1 MSTDDGRVHEN
12 MGERYGAPSCISAS
26 PSSPSSRCEADVDKY
41 DSTFTIQREDETP
54 TRKSNTT
61 TTAKLLPSV
70 LEEEE
75 RDEKRDEDFQRN
87 ETEKKASSSSSS
99 SSLSS
104 SLSTTTLEEDLRQ
117 SRRKISE
124 LTRANEAVENENSE
138 LLIFLE
144 NFEKEMENERKKLSQ
159 AKEEIKQLTTA
170 LESSKESIQIL
181 SSEREL
187 LSDHLDQIS
196 KKLRIANRRA
206 AISKEKEM
214 TLVSRNVEA
223 RKLASRIDSL
233 LTDGYLAV
241 THDSSMSIVNNSK
254 KKKEVTRSPSTKNC
268 ITAVHCTTTT
278 LHNKNKNDIGGS
290 TSSSYATMYSTSH
303 PK

>member
-26 PSSPSSRCEADVDKY
+26 PSSPSSRCEADVDEY

-75 RDEKRDEDFQRN
+75 RDEKRDEDFQRK
-87 ETEKKASSSSSS
+87 EIERKTSSSSSS
-99 SSLSS
+99 SS

>member
-12 MGERYGAPSCISAS
+12 MGERDGAPSCISAS
-26 PSSPSSRCEADVDKY
+26 PSSPSSRCEADVDEY

-99 SSLSS
+99 LS

-124 LTRANEAVENENSE
+124 LTRANETVENENSE

>member
-12 MGERYGAPSCISAS
+12 MGERDGAPSCISAS
-26 PSSPSSRCEADVDKY
+26 PSSPSSRCEADVDEY

-54 TRKSNTT
+54 ARKSNTT
-61 TTAKLLPSV
+61 TTTKLLPSV

-75 RDEKRDEDFQRN
+75 GDEKRDEDFQRN
-87 ETEKKASSSSSS
+87 EIEKKASSSSSS
-99 SSLSS
+99 SS

-144 NFEKEMENERKKLSQ
+144 NFEKEMENEKKKLSQ

>member
-1 MSTDDGRVHEN
+1 MSIDDGRVHEN
-12 MGERYGAPSCISAS
+12 MGERYSAPSCISAS
-26 PSSPSSRCEADVDKY
+26 SSSPSSRCEADVDEY

-54 TRKSNTT
+54 TKKSNTT
-61 TTAKLLPSV
+61 TTTKLLPSV

-75 RDEKRDEDFQRN
+75 RDEKRDEDLQRN
-87 ETEKKASSSSSS
+87 EIEKKASSSSSS
-99 SSLSS
+99 SS
-104 SLSTTTLEEDLRQ
+104 SLSTTTLEKDLRQ

-144 NFEKEMENERKKLSQ
+144 NFEKEMENEKKKLSQ

-170 LESSKESIQIL
+170 LENSKESIQIL
-181 SSEREL
+181 SSESEL

-223 RKLASRIDSL
+223 KKLANRIDSL

-268 ITAVHCTTTT
+268 ITAVHCTTT
-278 LHNKNKNDIGGS
+278 LHNKNKNKNDIGGS

-303 PK
+303 SK

>member
-12 MGERYGAPSCISAS
+12 MGERDGAPSCISAS
-26 PSSPSSRCEADVDKY
+26 PSSPSSRCEADVDEY

-54 TRKSNTT
+54 TRKSNTK

-87 ETEKKASSSSSS
+87 EIEKKASSSSSS
-99 SSLSS
+99 LSS
-104 SLSTTTLEEDLRQ
+104 ISTTTLEEDLRQ
-117 SRRKISE
+117 SRRKISV
-124 LTRANEAVENENSE
+124 LTRANETVENENSE

>member
-12 MGERYGAPSCISAS
+12 MGERDGAPSCISAS
-26 PSSPSSRCEADVDKY
+26 PSSPSSRCEADVDEY

-61 TTAKLLPSV
+61 TTTKLLPSV

-87 ETEKKASSSSSS
+87 EIEMKASSSSSS
-99 SSLSS
+99 SS
-104 SLSTTTLEEDLRQ
+104 SLSITTLEEDLRQ

-196 KKLRIANRRA
+196 EKLRIANRRA

>member
-1 MSTDDGRVHEN
+1 MSIDDGRVHEN
-12 MGERYGAPSCISAS
+12 MGERYSAPSCISAS
-26 PSSPSSRCEADVDKY
+26 SSLPSSRCEADVDEY

-54 TRKSNTT
+54 TKKSNTT
-61 TTAKLLPSV
+61 TTTKLLSSV

-87 ETEKKASSSSSS
+87 EIEKKASSSSSS
-99 SSLSS
+99 SS

-144 NFEKEMENERKKLSQ
+144 NFEKEMENEKKKLSQ

-170 LESSKESIQIL
+170 LENSKESIQIL
-181 SSEREL
+181 SSESEL

-223 RKLASRIDSL
+223 KKLANRIDSL
-233 LTDGYLAV
+233 LTDGYLP
-241 THDSSMSIVNNSK
+241 
-254 KKKEVTRSPSTKNC
+254 SPT
-268 ITAVHCTTTT
+268 I
-278 LHNKNKNDIGGS
+278 
-290 TSSSYATMYSTSH
+290 
-303 PK
+303 PR

>member
-1 MSTDDGRVHEN
+1 M
-12 MGERYGAPSCISAS
+12 
-26 PSSPSSRCEADVDKY
+26 
-41 DSTFTIQREDETP
+41 
-54 TRKSNTT
+54 
-61 TTAKLLPSV
+61 
-70 LEEEE
+70 
-75 RDEKRDEDFQRN
+75 
-87 ETEKKASSSSSS
+87 
-99 SSLSS
+99 
-104 SLSTTTLEEDLRQ
+104 
-117 SRRKISE
+117 
-124 LTRANEAVENENSE
+124 LTRANETVENENSE

>member
-12 MGERYGAPSCISAS
+12 MGERDGAPSCISAS
-26 PSSPSSRCEADVDKY
+26 PSSPSSRCEADVDEY

-87 ETEKKASSSSSS
+87 EIEKKASSSSSS
-99 SSLSS
+99 SS

-223 RKLASRIDSL
+223 RKLANRIDSL

-303 PK
+303 SK

>member
-1 MSTDDGRVHEN
+1 
-12 MGERYGAPSCISAS
+12 
-26 PSSPSSRCEADVDKY
+26 
-41 DSTFTIQREDETP
+41 
-54 TRKSNTT
+54 
-61 TTAKLLPSV
+61 
-70 LEEEE
+70 
-75 RDEKRDEDFQRN
+75 
-87 ETEKKASSSSSS
+87 
-99 SSLSS
+99 
-104 SLSTTTLEEDLRQ
+104 
-117 SRRKISE
+117 
-124 LTRANEAVENENSE
+124 
-138 LLIFLE
+138 
-144 NFEKEMENERKKLSQ
+144 MENERKKLSQ
-159 AKEEIKQLTTA
+159 AKEEINQLTTA

-196 KKLRIANRRA
+196 IKLRIANSRA

-223 RKLASRIDSL
+223 RKLASLIDSL

>member
-1 MSTDDGRVHEN
+1 
-12 MGERYGAPSCISAS
+12 
-26 PSSPSSRCEADVDKY
+26 
-41 DSTFTIQREDETP
+41 
-54 TRKSNTT
+54 
-61 TTAKLLPSV
+61 
-70 LEEEE
+70 
-75 RDEKRDEDFQRN
+75 
-87 ETEKKASSSSSS
+87 
-99 SSLSS
+99 
-104 SLSTTTLEEDLRQ
+104 
-117 SRRKISE
+117 
-124 LTRANEAVENENSE
+124 
-138 LLIFLE
+138 
-144 NFEKEMENERKKLSQ
+144 
-159 AKEEIKQLTTA
+159 
-170 LESSKESIQIL
+170 
-181 SSEREL
+181 
-187 LSDHLDQIS
+187 LDQIS

>member
-1 MSTDDGRVHEN
+1 
-12 MGERYGAPSCISAS
+12 
-26 PSSPSSRCEADVDKY
+26 
-41 DSTFTIQREDETP
+41 
-54 TRKSNTT
+54 
-61 TTAKLLPSV
+61 
-70 LEEEE
+70 
-75 RDEKRDEDFQRN
+75 
-87 ETEKKASSSSSS
+87 
-99 SSLSS
+99 
-104 SLSTTTLEEDLRQ
+104 
-117 SRRKISE
+117 
-124 LTRANEAVENENSE
+124 
-138 LLIFLE
+138 
-144 NFEKEMENERKKLSQ
+144 MENERKKLSQ

-223 RKLASRIDSL
+223 RKLANRIDSL

-268 ITAVHCTTTT
+268 ITAVHCTTT
-278 LHNKNKNDIGGS
+278 LHNKNKNKNDIGGS

-303 PK
+303 SK

>member
-1 MSTDDGRVHEN
+1 MSIDDGRVHEN
-12 MGERYGAPSCISAS
+12 MGEHYSAPSCIFAS
-26 PSSPSSRCEADVDKY
+26 SSSPSSRCEADVDEY

-54 TRKSNTT
+54 TKKSNTT
-61 TTAKLLPSV
+61 TTTKLLPSV

-75 RDEKRDEDFQRN
+75 RDEKRDEDLQRN
-87 ETEKKASSSSSS
+87 EIEKKASSSSSS
-99 SSLSS
+99 SS
-104 SLSTTTLEEDLRQ
+104 SLSTTTLEKDLRQ

-144 NFEKEMENERKKLSQ
+144 NFEKEMENEKKKLSQ

-170 LESSKESIQIL
+170 LENSKESIQIL
-181 SSEREL
+181 SSESEL

-223 RKLASRIDSL
+223 KKLANRIDSL

-268 ITAVHCTTTT
+268 ITAVHCTTT
-278 LHNKNKNDIGGS
+278 LHNKNKNKNDIGGS

-303 PK
+303 SK

>member
-1 MSTDDGRVHEN
+1 MKLTSMSTTAR
-12 MGERYGAPSCISAS
+12 SQSSAKTKH
-26 PSSPSSRCEADVDKY
+26 P
-41 DSTFTIQREDETP
+41 
-54 TRKSNTT
+54 RKSNTK

-170 LESSKESIQIL
+170 LESSKESIHIL

-196 KKLRIANRRA
+196 KKLRIAKPRVRY
-206 AISKEKEM
+206 IERERM

-223 RKLASRIDSL
+223 RKLASRIDSF
-233 LTDGYLAV
+233 
-241 THDSSMSIVNNSK
+241 
-254 KKKEVTRSPSTKNC
+254 
-268 ITAVHCTTTT
+268 
-278 LHNKNKNDIGGS
+278 
-290 TSSSYATMYSTSH
+290 
-303 PK
+303 

>member
-1 MSTDDGRVHEN
+1 MSIDDGRVHEN
-12 MGERYGAPSCISAS
+12 MGEHYSAPSCISAS
-26 PSSPSSRCEADVDKY
+26 SSSPSSRCEADVDEY

-54 TRKSNTT
+54 TKKSNTT
-61 TTAKLLPSV
+61 TTTKLLPSV

-75 RDEKRDEDFQRN
+75 RDEKRDEDLQRN
-87 ETEKKASSSSSS
+87 EIEKKASSSSSS
-99 SSLSS
+99 SS
-104 SLSTTTLEEDLRQ
+104 SLSTTTLEKDLRQ

-144 NFEKEMENERKKLSQ
+144 NFEKEMENEKKKLSQ

-170 LESSKESIQIL
+170 LENSKESIQIL
-181 SSEREL
+181 SSESEL

-223 RKLASRIDSL
+223 KKLANRIDSL

-268 ITAVHCTTTT
+268 ITAVHCTTT
-278 LHNKNKNDIGGS
+278 LHNKNKNKNDIGGS

-303 PK
+303 SK